1 LLRLFWSTN
10 CIGRVRIL
18 LGYVV
23 LPFSDEIFLREHRYR
38 DVAFGRCAKKFPRKI
53 SELGNVCRLTANPLR
68 GRVPLGQ

>member
-38 DVAFGRCAKKFPRKI
+38 DVAFA
-53 SELGNVCRLTANPLR
+53 
-68 GRVPLGQ
+68 